1 MYTTVIST
9 EELAKRLD
17 NPDLVI
23 VDCRFSLAET
33 EAGRRAYKEGHIPG
47 AFYAHLDDDLSG
59 AVEPG
64 KTGRHPLPDLDA
76 LVDTFSQWGIGPGTQ
91 VVAYD
96 DLSGAIAARLWWML
110 QWLGHDTVAVLDGGW
125 QKWQRAERPVST
137 KPPKPSPKN
146 FNPQI
151 REELLVD
158 ADFVDRIRKEPGFR
172 LVDSRT
178 AERYTGEEEPIDE
191 VAGHIPGALS
201 SPHTEVVT
209 PEGDWLSPE
218 ELSERFEKLL
228 NDVEPGQAVF
238 YCGSG
243 VTACRNILAVKHAG
257 KGDVKLYA
265 GSWSEW
271 ITNKEREVAKEG
283 E

>member
-1 MYTTVIST
+1 MYTTLIST
-9 EELAKRLD
+9 EELAEQLD
-17 NPDLVI
+17 GPNLVV

-33 EAGRRAYKEGHIPG
+33 EAGRKAYKEGHIPG

-59 AVEPG
+59 PVEPG

-110 QWLGHDTVAVLDGGW
+110 EWLGHESVAVLDGGW
-125 QKWQRAERPVST
+125 PKWKKEGRPVST
-137 KPPKPSPKN
+137 EPPKPDPKK
-146 FNPQI
+146 FSPQI

-158 ADFVDRIRKEPGFR
+158 AEFVDRIRQEPGFR

-178 AERYTGEEEPIDE
+178 PERYRGEEEPIDP
-191 VAGHIPGALS
+191 VAGRIAGAINA
-201 SPHTEVVT
+201 PHTENVDL
-209 PEGDWLSPE
+209 EGDWLSSE
-218 ELSERFEKLL
+218 ELSDRFKKLL
-228 NDVEPGQAVF
+228 GEVEPGKAVF

-243 VTACRNILAVKHAG
+243 VTACRNILAVKHSG
-257 KGDVKLYA
+257 MGDVKLYA
-265 GSWSEW
+265 GSWSDW
-271 ITNKEREVAKEG
+271 ITNEERAVEKG
-283 E
+283 